1 MTHPK
6 RILIVDDDPLNVKLL
21 AVKLE
26 AEGYDIL
33 RSYSGR
39 DALKKAE
46 QELPDLILLDIVMP
60 PPNGYEVTR
69 RLKTHPAT
77 SDIPIVL
84 ITTYKETEDK
94 VKGLQAGAD
103 EFLNRPVDTSELRAR
118 IRSLIALKRYKEQLQ
133 THSQLERSFTSL
145 PGPEIPE
152 TRKKILLIED
162 DEFEAII
169 LQNYLKDTLYHVEYV
184 KDGVSAIQRLKKGDI
199 DLILLDLLLPNMSGF
214 DVCQQLKE
222 DPHTRN
228 IQIIIVTALNDI
240 ESKIRGLEQ
249 GTDDFL
255 VKPINKEI
263 LLTRIHA
270 LLKKKRYIDRLNINY
285 EKALQSAITDSL
297 TGLYNH
303 SYFKQYLELEMER
316 SRRQKHPLTLM
327 MLDLDDFKQYNDTL
341 GHLAGDTILQEVS
354 RLIQQSIRKIDIA
367 ARYGGEEFAIILTY
381 TNTKG
386 AKVTAERVR
395 QAIETTPFT
404 YKGAAS
410 LKALTISIGLA
421 DFHADPLSA
430 QDLIEQADSALY
442 QAKRTGK
449 NRVCVFDENENFYR
463 QGS

>member
-26 AEGYDIL
+26 AEGYDII

-69 RLKTHPAT
+69 RLKTHPNT

-103 EFLNRPVDTSELRAR
+103 EFLNRPIDTSELRAR

-133 THSQLERSFTSL
+133 THTQLERNFTSL
-145 PGPEIPE
+145 PGLEIPE
-152 TRKKILLIED
+152 NQKKILLVED
-162 DEFEAII
+162 DEFEATI
-169 LQNYLKDTLYHVEYV
+169 LQNYLKNTPYQVEYF
-184 KDGVSAIQRLKKGDI
+184 KDGISAIRRLKKGDI
-199 DLILLDLLLPNMSGF
+199 DLVLLDLLLPNMSGF
-214 DVCQQLKE
+214 DICQQLKE
-222 DPHTRN
+222 HPLTRN
-228 IQIIIVTALNDI
+228 IQIIIVTALDDI

-255 VKPINKEI
+255 VKPVNKEI
-263 LLTRIHA
+263 LLTRIQA
-270 LLKKKRYIDRLNINY
+270 LLKKKRYIDRLNVNY

-303 SYFKQYLELEMER
+303 SYFKQFLELEMER

-327 MLDLDDFKQYNDTL
+327 MLDLDDFKHYNDTL
-341 GHLAGDTILQEVS
+341 GHPTGDVILQEFS
-354 RLIQQSIRKIDIA
+354 QLIQQNIRKIDVA
-367 ARYGGEEFAIILTY
+367 ARYGGEEFALVLTY
-381 TNTKG
+381 TAAKG
-386 AKVTAERVR
+386 AMITAERLR
-395 QAIETTPFT
+395 QTIQTHPFT
-404 YKGAAS
+404 YKVGYPA
-410 LKALTISIGLA
+410 KTLTTSIGLA
-421 DFHADPLSA
+421 DFHSEPVSA
-430 QDLIEQADSALY
+430 QELIERADSALY

-449 NRVCVFDENENFYR
+449 NRICVFDE
-463 QGS
+463 S